1 MGNHPTA
8 YEQDDESDNTYQN
21 YNTYHHVIVTVNF
34 SLRIDKAYV
43 PTGIIQGATWN
54 NGTNEGFIEHITVDT
69 MDTESLHEE
78 QGLHRPHCKLIDVQ
92 SSACRD
98 ERYKNRR
105 CPAIPHRN

>member
-1 MGNHPTA
+1 MGDHPTA

-54 NGTNEGFIEHITVDT
+54 NGTNEGFVEHITVDT
-69 MDTESLHEE
+69 VDAESLKTRFVRHDS
-78 QGLHRPHCKLIDVQ
+78 LSSFTKSRVCIDHIV
-92 SSACRD
+92 
-98 ERYKNRR
+98 N
-105 CPAIPHRN
+105 